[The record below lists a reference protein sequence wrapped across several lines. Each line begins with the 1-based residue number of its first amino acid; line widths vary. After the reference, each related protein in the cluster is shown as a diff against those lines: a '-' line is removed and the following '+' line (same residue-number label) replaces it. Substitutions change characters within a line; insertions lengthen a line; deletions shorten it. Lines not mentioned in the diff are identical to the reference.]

1 MPISWAGATN
11 QVWRDMEVPLRR
23 RRCVRLRFKGMV
35 TGSFGGRTGD
45 GSHFE
50 ASVFGVYCFHNGR
63 IAEDRGADIPLAE
76 GHP

>member
-1 MPISWAGATN
+1 
-11 QVWRDMEVPLRR
+11 MEMPLRR

-50 ASVFGVYCFHNGR
+50 ASVFSVYRFRDGR
-63 IAEDRGADIPLAE
+63 IVEDWGADIPLAE
-76 GHP
+76 GHTWRSG